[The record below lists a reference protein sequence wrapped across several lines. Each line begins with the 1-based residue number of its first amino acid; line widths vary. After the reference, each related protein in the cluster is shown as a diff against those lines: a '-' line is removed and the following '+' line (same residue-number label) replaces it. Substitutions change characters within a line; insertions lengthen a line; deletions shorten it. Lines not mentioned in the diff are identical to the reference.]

1 MNLEAGL
8 ITRIGDGHDAQ
19 FLRDYLSFFNDPE
32 AFRFAHAAWGTDHRS
47 LWNVIGTDIES
58 RYGTDMVSSGRS
70 IFQLDGRDRDFV
82 SHWDYCSLSL
92 DFYVDDQVIVENST
106 IVPENLK
113 K

>member
-47 LWNVIGTDIES
+47 HME
-58 RYGTDMVSSGRS
+58 
-70 IFQLDGRDRDFV
+70 RDR
-82 SHWDYCSLSL
+82 HGH
-92 DFYVDDQVIVENST
+92 
-106 IVPENLK
+106 
-113 K
+113 